1 MPRYSIFGYYG
12 HGNAGDEAILAA
24 LNNGLK
30 NQIPNAKVCAYSAN
44 PEDTTLDHQI
54 ESYKFFSLDPIS
66 FIKGIFG
73 RRRKSYIASLYNF
86 LKTDIVIIGG
96 GGIFYDAPDENRWVV
111 GYTKLIKTA
120 KLFGKKVAIV
130 GVSVGPIHNEESGK
144 AIAQAF
150 VITDFISVRDNSS
163 KKLLIEYRVPAEK
176 IQIVPDLVFTL
187 DSCNDSRVKEI
198 FELENFEFSTRKKII
213 ALTPCC
219 YNKNKPGWL
228 TQYISFC
235 RRATKEL
242 EAIVILVPMQKNG
255 VHSDY
260 DATQE
265 IFNNLDEN
273 TQKCTFLLQG
283 TYTAQEIQGILSSA
297 DFILAERLHGSI
309 MAINT
314 ATPFKSIAYMPK
326 VNGVLDLA
334 KLNDHMISMNDFL
347 SGKYETKTIELIK
360 SSVKINEKLILSR
373 DEARNRANE
382 NFSSL
387 KNIYNV

>member
-198 FELENFEFSTRKKII
+198 FELENFEFSTRKK
-213 ALTPCC
+213 
-219 YNKNKPGWL
+219 
-228 TQYISFC
+228 
-235 RRATKEL
+235 
-242 EAIVILVPMQKNG
+242 
-255 VHSDY
+255 
-260 DATQE
+260 
-265 IFNNLDEN
+265 
-273 TQKCTFLLQG
+273 
-283 TYTAQEIQGILSSA
+283 LS
-297 DFILAERLHGSI
+297 H
-309 MAINT
+309 
-314 ATPFKSIAYMPK
+314 
-326 VNGVLDLA
+326 
-334 KLNDHMISMNDFL
+334 
-347 SGKYETKTIELIK
+347 
-360 SSVKINEKLILSR
+360 
-373 DEARNRANE
+373 
-382 NFSSL
+382 
-387 KNIYNV
+387 